1 MTKVAAC
8 VILSIPLH
16 VQVVSTANQPRWGT
30 QAIVLQRPPP
40 PFPPPATTVPP
51 ITFVI
56 GPPAG
61 PPATVYRPTNRGR
74 GAVRPGRT
82 LEQIARCESGGD
94 YGAVSRSGKYGG
106 AYQFDRDAWASNAPP
121 GWEDVAPQ
129 DAPPEVQDQAAA
141 TLYERRGASPWPTCG
156 R

>member
-16 VQVVSTANQPRWGT
+16 VQVVQGVGEPRWGT

-61 PPATVYRPTNRGR
+61 PPSRP
-74 GAVRPGRT
+74 AQKAYARPDRT
-82 LEQIARCESGGD
+82 LSEIGWCESRDD
-94 YGAVSRSGKYGG
+94 YTAVSESGKFGG
-106 AYQFDRDAWASNAPP
+106 RWQFDEPTWDENAPE
-121 GWEDVAPQ
+121 GWQGVAPQ
-129 DAPPEVQDQAAA
+129 DAPPEVQDEAAA
-141 TLYERRGASPWPTCG
+141 TLYDRRGSDPWPTCG
-156 R
+156 